1 VGPTPAIRRVADT
14 LPRGRTLPEAQF
26 AVRHRVILRLLWV
39 HVLLLPAVSLGYGYG
54 AAHAAVEGLV
64 IVPFAVLGG
73 IGLPRR
79 IRAVIAAMGLL
90 TCSAVL
96 VHITGGLIE
105 AHFHFFVAVTIL
117 SLYEDWTVYGLAIAY
132 VLLHHGMAASLL
144 DEPVYNHAGDAWRWA
159 LVHTGFIGALCVA
172 NVAVWRAAERVRG
185 ELADA
190 NAALEQYA
198 AVASHDLSEP
208 LRVVD
213 GYLTLLERR
222 HGAELGPQGRE
233 LVARAT
239 QGTQRMRTLID
250 GLLAYS
256 RVEQGPGSRAPVDLS
271 STVDATLAGLAA
283 ALEETHAEVRVDD
296 LPVVEG
302 DPVQL
307 GQLFQNLL
315 SNAVKFSNGHA
326 PRVSV
331 HADRQDG
338 SWRFTVADN
347 GVGLPPERAAEA
359 FEMFGRVHSGDRYA
373 GHGIGLAICRRIV
386 DGHGGRIWVEP
397 NPGGG
402 SRFVFTLPD

>member
-1 VGPTPAIRRVADT
+1 
-14 LPRGRTLPEAQF
+14 
-26 AVRHRVILRLLWV
+26 
-39 HVLLLPAVSLGYGYG
+39 VLLLPAVSLGHGYG
-54 AAHAAVEGLV
+54 LLHSAIEGAV
-64 IVPFAVLGG
+64 IVPFALLGG
-73 IGLPRR
+73 LGLPRR
-79 IRAVIAAMGLL
+79 SRAVIAAMGLL

-132 VLLHHGMAASLL
+132 VLLHHGIAASALG
-144 DEPVYNHAGDAWRWA
+144 EPVYDHAGGAWRWA
-159 LVHTGFIGALCVA
+159 AVHTGFIGALCVA
-172 NVAVWRAAERVRG
+172 NIAVWRAAERVRG
-185 ELADA
+185 ELAEA

-213 GYLTLLERR
+213 GYLTLLDRR
-222 HGAELGPQGRE
+222 HGEQLGPQGRE

-239 QGTQRMRTLID
+239 DGTQRMRSLID

-256 RVEQGPGSRAPVDLS
+256 RVEHGPASRAPVDLS
-271 STVDATLAGLAA
+271 DTVDATLRSLAA
-283 ALEETHAEVRVDD
+283 ALEEHHAEVRVDD

-302 DPVQL
+302 DALQL

-315 SNAVKFSNGHA
+315 SNAVKFTNGHD
-326 PRVSV
+326 PRVTV
-331 HADRQDG
+331 RAEREEHA
-338 SWRFTVADN
+338 WRFTVADN

-359 FEMFGRVHSGDRYA
+359 FEMFGRLHGGDGYA